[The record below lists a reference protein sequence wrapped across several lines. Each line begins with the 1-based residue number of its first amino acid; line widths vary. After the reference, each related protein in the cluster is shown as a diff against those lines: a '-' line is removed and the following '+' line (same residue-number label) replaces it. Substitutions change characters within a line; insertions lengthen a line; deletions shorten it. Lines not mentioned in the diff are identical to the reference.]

1 MPDDSRQSVEAR
13 LRAAV
18 ESAPSGLI
26 MVDRDGRIVLVNQ
39 QIERQF
45 GYPREELLGQT
56 VDVLVP
62 DRFRAPHAGYRA
74 DFLSSPSVRAMGAG
88 RDLYG
93 RRKDGSEFPVEI
105 GLTPVATED
114 GMFVLS
120 SVVDISARKRA
131 EARFRAAVESSPN
144 GMVMVDA
151 DGLVV
156 LVNREVERL
165 FGYERDELLGQPIEM
180 LVPERFRKGHP
191 EFRLHYLKK
200 PGVRAMGE
208 GRELFGLCKD
218 GSEVPVE
225 IGLNPIETDD
235 GVFVLSSIVDISYR
249 VAADEEK
256 RHLEELLLQSQ
267 KMEALGTLAGGVAHD
282 FNNVLAGILSH
293 AELLQDSLGDDG
305 PLAELDELIGFANRG
320 KDVVDRILA
329 FSRRRETRRQPVA
342 VDRIIREVTRMLGSS
357 VPPNIRINTHVDPD
371 LPAILADSSSIH
383 QMLVNLGTNAAYAM
397 PEGGTVEFGAE
408 KVYVVDSVARAHPQ
422 LSEGHHAVIFVRDS
436 GIGMDADTQ
445 ARALE
450 PFFTTREG
458 KQGTGLGLAIVHRI
472 VQDNGGGLELESAPG
487 QGTTVRCFLPLV
499 AERPVVEAA
508 RSGVAGRG
516 GGQRILLID
525 DDPALAEAGRLRL
538 ERLGYKPQVTSSV
551 SQAIEWMQADSG
563 RFDAVITDY
572 LMPEMNGLDLSREL
586 TRLKPGIP
594 ILMFTGYIED
604 FDDDLV
610 RETGVRKL
618 LQKPAALKQL
628 DEALCEILGK
638 AAGDGSSEG
647 GH

>member
-1 MPDDSRQSVEAR
+1 MPDDSSQSVEAR

-45 GYPREELLGQT
+45 GYPREELLGQA
-56 VDVLVP
+56 VDLLVP
-62 DRFRAPHAGYRA
+62 RRLRGDHAGHRA
-74 DFLSSPSVRAMGAG
+74 DFLSRPSVRAMGVG
-88 RDLYG
+88 RDLNG

-151 DGLVV
+151 GGLVV

-165 FGYERDELLGQPIEM
+165 FGYERDELLGQSIEM
-180 LVPERFRKGHP
+180 LVPDRFRKGHP
-191 EFRLHYLKK
+191 EFRLHYFKK

-208 GRELFGLCKD
+208 GRELFGLRKD

-249 VAADEEK
+249 VAAAEEK
-256 RHLEELLLQSQ
+256 RHLEEQLLQSQ

-293 AELLQDSLGDDG
+293 AELLQETLGDDG
-305 PLAELDELIGFANRG
+305 PRLELEELIGFANRG

-342 VDRIIREVTRMLGSS
+342 VDRIIGEVTRLLGAS
-357 VPPNIRINTHVDPD
+357 VDPNIRIHTRVDPD

-397 PEGGTVEFGAE
+397 PDGGTLEFGAE
-408 KVYVVDSVARAHPQ
+408 KVYVADSVARAHPQ
-422 LSEGHHAVIFVRDS
+422 LSEGHHAVISVRDT

-499 AERPVVEAA
+499 AESPVVEAA
-508 RSGVAGRG
+508 RSGAAGSG
-516 GGQRILLID
+516 TGQRILLID
-525 DDPALAEAGRLRL
+525 DDPSLAEAGRLRL
-538 ERLGYKPQVTSSV
+538 QRLGYKPKVTSSV
-551 SQAIEWMQADSG
+551 RQAIDWVQADADG
-563 RFDAVITDY
+563 FDAVITDY
-572 LMPEMNGLDLSREL
+572 LMPEMNGLDLSRAL
-586 TRLKPGIP
+586 TRLSPEIP
-594 ILMFTGYIED
+594 ILMLTGYIED
-604 FDDDLV
+604 FDDGLL

-618 LQKPAALKQL
+618 LQKPATLKQL
-628 DEALCEILGK
+628 DAALGEILGE
-638 AAGDGSSEG
+638 AAGDGPSEAE
-647 GH
+647 H